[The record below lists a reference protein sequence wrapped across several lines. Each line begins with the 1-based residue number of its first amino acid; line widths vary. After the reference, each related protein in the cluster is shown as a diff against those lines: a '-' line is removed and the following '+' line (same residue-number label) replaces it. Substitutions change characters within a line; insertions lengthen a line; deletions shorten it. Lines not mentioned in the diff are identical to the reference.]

1 MQARRRVA
9 WSFQKALRCANSS
22 ASATSSRAPSLTL
35 PTGRR
40 TYATAAANVNQ
51 NILAVGQPTPET
63 HPHLL
68 KAGELTRGIQGS
80 EYFSRRRRL
89 AKSLPDGGVAIFQA
103 ATLKYRSGPVFYE
116 FHQDPDF
123 FYLTGF
129 LEPDAV
135 GVVEKTG
142 SNGEHIFHL
151 FVRPKDEHS
160 EAWEG
165 PRSGIEGAY
174 EVFGADNAGDFD
186 HFQSLLEPIMRRAD
200 VVFTDISSKPDTFK
214 QMLIGM
220 LSKLKGEKKLFDK
233 PQPLKPKMH
242 VLRSFKS
249 FAEVTNM
256 RSAGRISGRAFNET
270 MERRW
275 KSEADLWAFLEY
287 QFRMGGCEKS
297 AYVPVVGGGDNALRI
312 HYTKNDKLLKDG
324 DLVLVDAGGSYGGYV
339 TDITRTWPV
348 NGKFSDAQKDLYEAV
363 LGVQRKCVGLC
374 REDAKMSLDQLHR
387 IAEEELL
394 AGLRSLGFN
403 ISSRDLTGTLF
414 PHHLGHYVG
423 IDVHDCGNYGRT
435 LPLKVG
441 QCVTIEPGI
450 YVPRDN
456 KYPLHFQG
464 IGIRIEDSVCI
475 DDTSPIVL
483 SANAAK
489 EVADIEALAAE
500 E

>member
-1 MQARRRVA
+1 M
-9 WSFQKALRCANSS
+9 
-22 ASATSSRAPSLTL
+22 RA
-35 PTGRR
+35 
-40 TYATAAANVNQ
+40 YATEAAQQ
-51 NILAVGQPTPET
+51 NYKLAIGQPTPET

-68 KAGELTRGIQGS
+68 KAGELTRGIQNG
-80 EYFSRRRRL
+80 EYVARRTKL
-89 AKSLPDGGVAIFQA
+89 AKSLPDGGVAVFQA
-103 ATLKYRSGPVFYE
+103 ASLKYRSGPVFYE

-142 SNGEHIFHL
+142 PDGEHIFHL

-174 EVFGADNAGDFD
+174 EVFGADNAGDFE
-186 HFQSLLEPIMRRAD
+186 HFHSHLESIMKRASAVYTD
-200 VVFTDISSKPDTFK
+200 VSSKSDSLKPT
-214 QMLIGM
+214 LSGM
-220 LSKLKGEKKLFDK
+220 LNKIKGATKLFDRV
-233 PQPLKPKMH
+233 QSLKPKMH
-242 VLRSFKS
+242 MLRSFKS
-249 FAEVTNM
+249 FAEITNM

-297 AYVPVVGGGDNALRI
+297 AYVPVVGGGDNALKI
-312 HYTKNDKLLKDG
+312 HYTKNDKLLRDG

-348 NGKFSDAQKDLYEAV
+348 NGKFSDAQRDLYELV

-374 REDAKMSLDQLHR
+374 REDAKLSLDQLHS

-403 ISSRDLTGTLF
+403 IGTRDMRSTLF

-423 IDVHDCGNYGRT
+423 IDVHDCNAYGRNSH
-435 LPLKVG
+435 LKVG

-456 KYPLHFQG
+456 KYPLAFQG
-464 IGIRIEDSVCI
+464 IGIRIEDSVCV

-500 E
+500 